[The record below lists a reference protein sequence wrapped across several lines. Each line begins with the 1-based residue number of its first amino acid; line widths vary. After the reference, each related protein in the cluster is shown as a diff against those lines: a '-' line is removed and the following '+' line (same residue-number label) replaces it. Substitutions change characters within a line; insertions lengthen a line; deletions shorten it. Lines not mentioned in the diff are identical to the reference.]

1 MITSFAELVNEI
13 RVKKERA
20 ERALQ
25 DPHITELMKQR
36 VLLPE
41 FQICVLALEGA
52 KVFQK
57 ERERQGLLDTDPV
70 TAVGRQTL

>member
-25 DPHITELMKQR
+25 DPNITEVIKQR

-52 KVFQK
+52 KAFRI

-70 TAVGRQTL
+70 TAVGRQMV